1 MTCASCAERGLRG
14 TPATLLPLKPVDHED
29 SRSKT
34 PGGLPLKPVDHEDS
48 RSKTPGGLGNNKGGA
63 GGVSCS

>member
-1 MTCASCAERGLRG
+1 MTCAFHAERGLRG
-14 TPATLLPLKPVDHED
+14 MPATL
-29 SRSKT
+29 
-34 PGGLPLKPVDHEDS
+34 LPLKPVDHEDS